1 MNFSVPFNWG
11 APEPEA
17 DKRASV
23 IDQND
28 PELAAIVNAVVGLS
42 KKEKSLVLVLIQTI
56 SAWGGL
62 QDGLSK
68 P

>member
-11 APEPEA
+11 APEPEIE
-17 DKRASV
+17 KRSPM

-62 QDGLSK
+62 QDGSSK